1 MICYNVITTKHDN
14 NHLAFLLYHLFWLLS
29 TLGGFFHG

>member
-1 MICYNVITTKHDN
+1 MAEKRNRNFATVVYPE
-14 NHLAFLLYHLFWLLS
+14 FLLYHLFWLLS